1 MRGERK
7 LEGDSSNNSD
17 SGGSNNNNALDA
29 FEDMQ

>member
-7 LEGDSSNNSD
+7 LEGDSANNSD